1 MNCQYCNNLLKNN
14 WSLIN
19 HQKTAKYCLK
29 LQEKTVEKNDKFNC
43 NFCGIFLSTKQR
55 LVSHAKSCN
64 ANTPYVQSIF
74 AKYEQKIS
82 KLDKEITELKAQLQI
97 YKELSDRELSC
108 VEDIA
113 RQPRT
118 QNNNTQNNLM
128 MLSPLNLNKEA
139 FAETIRDSFT
149 KDYFLQGQ
157 KGVARFAVEKLLRDS
172 DGKLKYVCTDPSR
185 QVYRFKTLDGELER
199 DIKAKKLTSVLAENL
214 TKQSHSLSFE
224 EISNN
229 DDSGVFILC
238 TNNFQDI
245 KEMSED
251 NGDFRTELA
260 SLTTI

>member
-1 MNCQYCNNLLKNN
+1 MNCEFCNNTFGTKY
-14 WSLIN
+14 SLQA
-19 HQKTAKYCLK
+19 HQKRAKYCLSVQKKANSYIVSELVKCNYCYKSFSPHNMERHYDSCKQK
-29 LQEKTVEKNDKFNC
+29 LKKRIEELEKLVIEKD
-43 NFCGIFLSTKQR
+43 IQI
-55 LVSHAKSCN
+55 A
-64 ANTPYVQSIF
+64 
-74 AKYEQKIS
+74 
-82 KLDKEITELKAQLQI
+82 ELKSGNNI

-185 QVYRFKTLDGELER
+185 QVYRFKTLDG
-199 DIKAKKLTSVLAENL
+199 
-214 TKQSHSLSFE
+214 
-224 EISNN
+224 
-229 DDSGVFILC
+229 
-238 TNNFQDI
+238 
-245 KEMSED
+245 
-251 NGDFRTELA
+251 
-260 SLTTI
+260 